1 MRAIILFILV
11 LCITGVRSGARSQ
24 KVTVIK
30 QHRVG
35 RAVTEE
41 DLQNLIRY
49 KQLRGANLAEE
60 AVLIRRRAQ
69 MAAQRTKYRSLR
81 AWQQS

>member
-49 KQLRGANLAEE
+49 
-60 AVLIRRRAQ
+60 
-69 MAAQRTKYRSLR
+69 
-81 AWQQS
+81 